1 MKGTIVVESHVVDM
15 HVDYI
20 RHLRYGD
27 DVPPSTPITAGIHL
41 PQAGPAASGPAI
53 QRAARAAEQAG
64 FADVWVSDH
73 LAVPNGAA
81 YPPSPW
87 IYEPFTTLTWA
98 AAVTERVGLGTTVL
112 VLPMRHPLI
121 VAKTVASIDR
131 FSNGRV
137 ILGLA
142 AGWLEAEFDALG
154 VPFDERGARTDEG
167 IAMLRR
173 LWTTDHITD
182 EFPAHHSTYT
192 SMRALPQPERH
203 LPIWIGGHAEVAL
216 RRAVRVGDGWHGAFL
231 SPEQTKWRVERLR
244 RDRPESTFPISMRT
258 RWDALEDDADTI
270 LGEIDDY
277 IAAGVTH
284 LVPEPRQRNIDDYLR
299 SMDGLVDLMVRAG
312 VEFSTS

>member
-1 MKGTIVVESHVVDM
+1 MDVDSGRQ
-15 HVDYI
+15 V
-20 RHLRYGD
+20 RYRD
-27 DVPPSTPITAGIHL
+27 AVTHPTRVTAGIHL

-53 QRAARAAEQAG
+53 RRAAIAAEEIG

-73 LAVPNGAA
+73 LAVPTGAA

-98 AAVTERVGLGTTVL
+98 AAVTERIGLGTTVL

-142 AGWLEAEFDALG
+142 AGWLEAEFEALG
-154 VPFDERGARTDEG
+154 VPFEERGARTDEG

-173 LWTTDHITD
+173 LWTTDHVTD
-182 EFPAHHSTYT
+182 EFPVHHSSYA

-203 LPIWIGGHAEVAL
+203 LPIWVGGHAEVAL
-216 RRAVRVGDGWHGAFL
+216 RRAVAVGDGWHGAFL
-231 SPEQTKWRVERLR
+231 TPEQTKWRVDRLR
-244 RDRPESTFPISMRT
+244 RDRPEEAFAISMRT

-270 LGEIDDY
+270 LGELDDY

-299 SMDGLVDLMVRAG
+299 SMDQLVALMTRAG
-312 VEFSTS
+312 VSFSHS